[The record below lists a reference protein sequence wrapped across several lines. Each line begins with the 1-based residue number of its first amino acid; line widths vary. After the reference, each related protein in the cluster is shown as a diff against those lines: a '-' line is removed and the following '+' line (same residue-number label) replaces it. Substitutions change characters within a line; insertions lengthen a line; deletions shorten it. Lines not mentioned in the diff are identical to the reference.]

1 MPEPASET
9 ARAARCRS
17 SARSTHWSTP
27 ICVELSGMPGV
38 FSLTGYT
45 FCRAGVPRSP
55 LGRTSIT
62 PIRIPKT
69 TRSETLPFR

>member
-9 ARAARCRS
+9 GGALDSLVGVLDPLVDADLRGALGDAG
-17 SARSTHWSTP
+17 
-27 ICVELSGMPGV
+27 CVLAHR
-38 FSLTGYT
+38 YT